1 MSNTDEL
8 PTPFDGYEVH
18 GVREFGRGA
27 KRHCEQVPDEDAR
40 FWSLYGHIP
49 GQGLECIGDFKN
61 RALAEEVRARIKGR
75 QPALQ
80 EALAW
85 LATAAED
92 LDVALDET
100 PGQFAA
106 ERMEL
111 AAACR
116 NARDALRTG
125 SRIDVHQLLRARRQV
140 AVIWSIEDVQGV
152 RPELTDDQA
161 WDVLER
167 CYDKHDCE
175 WGFTWNYLED
185 VADIMFPEQPSTT
198 KE

>member
-18 GVREFGRGA
+18 GVREFGGGA
-27 KRHCEQVPDEDAR
+27 KRHCEQVADEEAR
-40 FWSLYGHIP
+40 FWSLYGHIS
-49 GQGLECIGDFKN
+49 GQGLECIGDFKS
-61 RALAEEVRARIKGR
+61 RALAEEICARIKGR
-75 QPALQ
+75 QPALL

-92 LDVALDET
+92 LDAVLDEA

-116 NARDALRTG
+116 NARGVIATG

-140 AVIWSIEDVQGV
+140 PVIWSIEDVKAV
-152 RPELTDDQA
+152 CPDLTDDQA
-161 WDVLER
+161 WEVLER
-167 CYDKHDCE
+167 CHDKHDCE
-175 WGFTWNYLED
+175 WGFTWQYIED
-185 VADIMFPEQPSTT
+185 MADIMFPEQPSTT

>member
-1 MSNTDEL
+1 MSNTDKL

-18 GVREFGRGA
+18 GVREFGRGP
-27 KRHCEQVPDEDAR
+27 KRHCGQVPDEDAR

-49 GQGLECIGDFKN
+49 GQGLECIGDFKS

-85 LATAAED
+85 LATAVED
-92 LDVALDET
+92 FDDAMDDMSGRL
-100 PGQFAA
+100 AA
-106 ERMEL
+106 ERTEL

-116 NARDALRTG
+116 HARDVITTG
-125 SRIDVHQLLRARRQV
+125 SRIDVQQLLRARRQV
-140 AVIWSIEDVQGV
+140 AVVWNIEDVKHL
-152 RPELTDDQA
+152 RPDLTDDQA
-161 WDVLER
+161 WDVLEQA
-167 CYDKHDCE
+167 YDVHDCE
-175 WGFTWNYLED
+175 WGFTWTHLQT
-185 VADIMFPEQPSTT
+185 VADDMFPEQPSTK